1 MKIKKVEA
9 QNQIL
14 RNYIKAKGLD
24 KEIEKNTEKVKN
36 KNIDKQIFKDLKF
49 TIIYI
54 LGSILLLAI
63 IKFLNLDLFLNKLF

>member
-1 MKIKKVEA
+1 MKIKKIEA

-14 RNYIKAKGLD
+14 KNYIKAKGLD
-24 KEIEKNTEKVKN
+24 KEIKSSTEKIKH

-49 TIIYI
+49 TLIYI
-54 LGSILLLAI
+54 LGSVILLLA